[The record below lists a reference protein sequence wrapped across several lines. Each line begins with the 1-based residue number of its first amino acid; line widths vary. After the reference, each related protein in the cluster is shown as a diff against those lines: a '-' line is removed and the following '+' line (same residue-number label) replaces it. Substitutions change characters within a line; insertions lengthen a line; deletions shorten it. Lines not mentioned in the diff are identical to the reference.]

1 MNFKFSD
8 EQQQLRDTLQR
19 FIRKD
24 YSFEKRR
31 EIIRSPEGISRAVWK
46 QLADMGVLALTLP
59 ETYGGLGGNAVDT
72 LVVVEEFGR
81 GMVVEP
87 YLSTVV
93 IGAELIAR
101 AGSGQQRTELLP
113 KVAAGELLLAFAH
126 YEPNIRYELNH
137 VATQAKNDKDG
148 YLLSGAKT
156 MVLHGAAA
164 DLLIVSARTAGKA
177 RDAGGISLFLVDP
190 KARGVVLQRY
200 PTQDG
205 QQAAE
210 LQLDK
215 VHVGKDALLGQA
227 GHALPLIEHATD
239 SAIAALC
246 AEAVGNMAALI
257 ETTLVYVKTRKQFG
271 VPIGA
276 FQALQ
281 HRMADM
287 LMLGEQARSMA
298 YLAAAKLDVEDVSE
312 RRRALAAAKAL
323 VGQTARFIGQQAVQL
338 HGGIGMTDELAVSH
352 YFKRLTMI
360 NASFG
365 DADHHLAR
373 FSDMILAE
381 QTAAQSKR
389 SPQLKRA

>member
-8 EQQQLRDTLQR
+8 EQQALRDTLQR

-31 EIIRSPEGISRAVWK
+31 EIMRSAEGFSRDVWK
-46 QLADMGVLALTLP
+46 QFAELGVLALTIP
-59 ETYGGLGGNAVDT
+59 EAHGGFGGNAADT
-72 LVVVEEFGR
+72 MVVMEELGR
-81 GMVVEP
+81 GLVVEP
-87 YLSTVV
+87 YLSTAV
-93 IGAELIAR
+93 IGAGLIAH
-101 AGSGQQRTELLP
+101 AGSEQQKVELLP
-113 KVAAGELLLAFAH
+113 KVATGELLLAFAH
-126 YEPNIRYELNH
+126 YEPDGRYELNH
-137 VATQAKNDKDG
+137 VSTQARKDKDG
-148 YLLSGAKT
+148 WLLSGAKST
-156 MVLHGAAA
+156 VLHGAIA
-164 DLLIVSARTAGKA
+164 DLLIVSARSSGKA
-177 RDAGGISLFLVDP
+177 QDEVGISLFLVDRRS
-190 KARGVVLQRY
+190 KGVSVQGY

-210 LQLDK
+210 IRFDK
-215 VHVGKDALLGQA
+215 VRVNKDALLGKD
-227 GHALPLIEHATD
+227 GKALPLIEHAIET
-239 SAIAALC
+239 AMAALC
-246 AEAVGNMAALI
+246 AEAVGNMSALI

-298 YLAAAKLDVEDVSE
+298 YLAAAKVNLTDAAE

-323 VGQTARFIGQQAVQL
+323 VGQAARFIGQQAVQL
-338 HGGIGMTDELAVSH
+338 HGGIGVTDELPVSH

-365 DADHHLAR
+365 DADHHLGR

-381 QTAAQSKR
+381 QAAAQTKR

>member
-24 YSFEKRR
+24 YAFEKRR
-31 EIIRSPEGISRAVWK
+31 EIIRSPEGFSRAVWK
-46 QLADMGVLALTLP
+46 QLADVGVLALTLP
-59 ETYGGLGGNAVDT
+59 EAHGGLGGSAVDT
-72 LVVVEEFGR
+72 LVVMEEFGR

-87 YLSTVV
+87 YLSTIVV
-93 IGAELIAR
+93 GAELISR
-101 AGSGQQRTELLP
+101 AGNEQQKAGLLP
-113 KVAAGELLLAFAH
+113 RIAAGELLLGFAH
-126 YEPNIRYELNH
+126 YEPSSRYELNH
-137 VATQAKNDKDG
+137 VATQAKPDKDG

-156 MVLHGAAA
+156 TVLHGAAA
-164 DLLIVSARTAGKA
+164 DLLMVSARTNGKE
-177 RDAGGISLFLVDP
+177 RDTGGISLFLVDP
-190 KARGVVLQRY
+190 KANGVMLRPY

-210 LQLDK
+210 LKLDK

-227 GHALPLIEHATD
+227 GQALPLIEHASD
-239 SAIAALC
+239 CAIAALC
-246 AEAVGNMAALI
+246 AEAVGNMAALL
-257 ETTLVYVKTRKQFG
+257 ETTLAYVKTRKQFG

-298 YLAAAKLDVEDVSE
+298 YLAAAKLNVEDASE

-323 VGQTARFIGQQAVQL
+323 VGQAARFIGQQAVQL
-338 HGGIGMTDELAVSH
+338 HGGIGVTDELAVSH

-365 DADHHLAR
+365 DADHHLGR

-381 QTAAQSKR
+381 QTTAQTKR